1 MYTYICIYVYMEE
14 WLWTGV
20 PENAACVSPNNTTKH
35 ANKYIYIHIHICINI
50 HIYIYLYIYV
60 YKCIHVYMHIWTIR
74 TSIYIYIYTYIHTC
88 IYTNICTCIT
98 FIHEVTKHF
107 RFRGN
112 PREEKVWEDRNV
124 CDYQVAHPIS
134 YLEIGRYIQKYVY
147 INVYV
152 YTEIRVYEYIRIY
165 SNTRISSISRSAL
178 WETWVRHEWYLRN

>member
-60 YKCIHVYMHIWTIR
+60 YKCIHVYMHIWNIR
-74 TSIYIYIYTYIHTC
+74 TSIYIYIY
-88 IYTNICTCIT
+88 IYTYMYICTYIT